1 MHELHTGGLV
11 KYALR
16 RGGSLSPV
24 IVPEQVLGNQTG
36 TMNPSLFVHEGR
48 ILMNLRH
55 INYILYHSEGRK
67 FPHQWGPLV
76 YVHPQNDV
84 TLTTYNVMCEFDA
97 NLNLISAG
105 RVNTKDFDT
114 KPTWNFIGL
123 EDARL
128 FSWDNK
134 LFLCGVRRDCYDD
147 KGKGR
152 MEMAEIE
159 FHNNEWKEVSRN
171 PIPAP
176 GDDSSYCEKNWMPI
190 VDKPWHFVKWSNPTQ
205 VVHYDIEKRVTTDVT
220 VKTPEERYPL
230 QKDLRGGSQ
239 VVRINENMQM
249 AFVHE
254 TNLLRDP
261 FGRKDG
267 NYAHRIVIWDNDWNI
282 TNISSEFHF
291 LGTYYDHVTGQDH
304 NIEFCTGLDLV
315 GDEFLISFGLSD
327 NVSYILKTPA
337 NVIFDFIS
345 RG

>member
-1 MHELHTGGLV
+1 MNKKIRKAV
-11 KYALR
+11 F
-16 RGGSLSPV
+16 PV
-24 IVPEQVLGNQTG
+24 AGFG
-36 TMNPSLFVHEGR
+36 TRFLP
-48 ILMNLRH
+48 
-55 INYILYHSEGRK
+55 
-67 FPHQWGPLV
+67 
-76 YVHPQNDV
+76 
-84 TLTTYNVMCEFDA
+84 A
-97 NLNLISAG
+97 
-105 RVNTKDFDT
+105 TKAMPKD
-114 KPTWNFIGL
+114 L
-123 EDARL
+123 L
-128 FSWDNK
+128 
-134 LFLCGVRRDCYDD
+134 
-147 KGKGR
+147 
-152 MEMAEIE
+152 
-159 FHNNEWKEVSRN
+159 
-171 PIPAP
+171 
-176 GDDSSYCEKNWMPI
+176 PI
-190 VDKPWHFVKWSNPTQ
+190 VDKPYHFVKWSNPTQ
-205 VVHYDIEKRVTTDVT
+205 VVHYDIEKGVTTDVT
-220 VKTPEERYPL
+220 VKTSEERYPL

-239 VVRINENMQM
+239 VVRINENMQI